1 MLSLSSLASWKPYSR
16 DLQQHLFL
24 MLQGCKSMKQ
34 LTQLHAKLVVN
45 GFSCKNVLITK
56 LLSCCIVSGNIT
68 YASLAFDQVEE
79 PNTTLC
85 NQMIRAI
92 FHGDMPESSFTIYN
106 WMRRRGRTDTLQ
118 PNGFTYTFLLA
129 ACAKAGPNFLPQG
142 EQLHCRIIS
151 GGFDSSV
158 YIQTNLINMYAA
170 SATMR
175 GESIAKAHKIFE
187 EMPRRNIVSWN
198 TMLAGYLQ
206 SGDVPTAFRFFDDM
220 PAKDKVSWTT
230 MIAGCA
236 QAGMSGQALTL
247 FSQMRI
253 SRVKPDQ
260 VTMIAVLSACAYLG
274 DLELGRWIHAH
285 VCNFWHGRECLVN
298 LSNALIHMYVKCGAI
313 DDAFQVFT
321 EMPRKSTVTWTTM
334 IAGLATHGYGDQA
347 LDLFQ
352 RMQCK
357 GSENEKPDWLTFI
370 AVLCAC
376 SYTGRIDKGLCYFEQ
391 MISMYGIRPKI
402 QHYGCIVDMLS
413 RAGHLNK
420 AQELI
425 KMMPVE
431 PNSAIWG
438 ALLGGCWIHKDDKL
452 AGQVIHRI
460 MELEPDQVAGHLV
473 SVSNLYVASM
483 KRGDS
488 QMFRDMMLELGIRK
502 PAACSLIY
510 ANGSNS

>member
-1 MLSLSSLASWKPYSR
+1 
-16 DLQQHLFL
+16 
-24 MLQGCKSMKQ
+24 
-34 LTQLHAKLVVN
+34 
-45 GFSCKNVLITK
+45 
-56 LLSCCIVSGNIT
+56 
-68 YASLAFDQVEE
+68 
-79 PNTTLC
+79 
-85 NQMIRAI
+85 MIRAI

-106 WMRRRGRTDTLQ
+106 WMRRRGRTDMLQ
-118 PNGFTYTFLLA
+118 PNGFTYAFLLV

-142 EQLHCRIIS
+142 EQLHCRILS
-151 GGFDSSV
+151 GGFDSGV
-158 YIQTNLINMYAA
+158 YINTNLINMYAA

-187 EMPRRNIVSWN
+187 EMPLRNIVSCN

-206 SGDVPTAFRFFDDM
+206 SGDVPSASRLFDDM

-236 QAGMSGQALTL
+236 RAGRS
-247 FSQMRI
+247 
-253 SRVKPDQ
+253 
-260 VTMIAVLSACAYLG
+260 
-274 DLELGRWIHAH
+274 
-285 VCNFWHGRECLVN
+285 
-298 LSNALIHMYVKCGAI
+298 AI

-321 EMPRKSTVTWTTM
+321 EMPCKSTVSWTTM
-334 IAGLATHGYGDQA
+334 IAGLAIHGYGDQA

-352 RMQCK
+352 RMQCR

-370 AVLCAC
+370 AVLCVC
-376 SYTGRIDKGLCYFEQ
+376 SYTGRIDEGLCYFDQ
-391 MISMYGIRPKI
+391 MVSMYGIRPKI

-452 AGQVIHRI
+452 AGQVVHRI
-460 MELEPDQVAGHLV
+460 KELEPDQVAGHLV